1 MAYSKRNLI
10 KVGQEYK
17 TNNYGIITVLNYTDA
32 RNIIVRFNSTGYTTH
47 AHATSIRNGWIT
59 DHPER
64 DRRTAE
70 RRRLA
75 KEQQQIIREQQK
87 AQRELA
93 KQQVPADIEVGTI
106 HHMANNIK
114 VRVHKYYNLNHVEVI
129 SLTTNTKLRTTAKTL
144 RNQGRL
150 YDPLEATVYG
160 VGRMGIGKHLAHK
173 NNTRTLAYERW
184 HAMLRRCYY
193 KVGGKHVYPAYKDC
207 TVCDEWLTFQNFADW
222 HEQHYPKIEG
232 DWQLDKDII
241 VRGNT
246 VYSPERCKYVT
257 LADNAKVKRTRKNKK
272 VLV

>member
-47 AHATSIRNGWIT
+47 AQAYTIRNGLIT

-75 KEQQQIIREQQK
+75 KEQKQIIREQQK
-87 AQRELA
+87 AQKELARELA

-114 VRVHKYYNLNHVEVI
+114 VRVHKFYNLNHVEVI
-129 SLTTNTKLRTTAKTL
+129 SLTTNSKLQTTAKTL
-144 RNQGRL
+144 RKQGKL
-150 YDPLEATVYG
+150 SDPLAITLFG
-160 VGRMGIGKHLAHK
+160 VGRKGIGKHLAHK
-173 NNTRTLAYERW
+173 NNTRTLAYQHW

-193 KVGGKHVYPAYKDC
+193 KVDGKHVYPAYEDC

-222 HEQHYPKIEG
+222 HEQHYPQTKEN
-232 DWQLDKDII
+232 WQLDKDII

-257 LADNAKVKRTRKNKK
+257 QLDNLKVRRFRKT
-272 VLV
+272 

>member
-47 AHATSIRNGWIT
+47 AHANTIRSGFIT

-75 KEQQQIIREQQK
+75 KEQKQIIREQQK

-114 VRVHKYYNLNHVEVI
+114 VRVHKFYNLNHVEVI
-129 SLTTNTKLRTTAKTL
+129 SLTTNSKLQTTAK
-144 RNQGRL
+144 
-150 YDPLEATVYG
+150 
-160 VGRMGIGKHLAHK
+160 I
-173 NNTRTLAYERW
+173 
-184 HAMLRRCYY
+184 
-193 KVGGKHVYPAYKDC
+193 
-207 TVCDEWLTFQNFADW
+207 F
-222 HEQHYPKIEG
+222 
-232 DWQLDKDII
+232 
-241 VRGNT
+241 
-246 VYSPERCKYVT
+246 
-257 LADNAKVKRTRKNKK
+257 
-272 VLV
+272 